1 MALNN
6 FYFIQLCSRIYGLG
20 DIEQTNELK
29 KSKKNKNKKNNSS
42 NWPQTKNNIVIIYNS
57 S

>member
-20 DIEQTNELK
+20 DIEQTNKL
-29 KSKKNKNKKNNSS
+29 KKNKNNKNKNKNN
-42 NWPQTKNNIVIIYNS
+42 KNKTRS
-57 S
+57 GPRSAARF